1 MTNDSK
7 MKAAEAVAA
16 LDALTGT
23 SDPESDHRKA
33 AEILRA
39 VVPASVDDAY
49 SRLVLRADW
58 WAHA

>member
-23 SDPESDHRKA
+23 SDPESDHREA
-33 AEILRA
+33 DQILLRVA
-39 VVPASVDDAY
+39 PLSVENAY
-49 SRLVLRADW
+49 ARLVERAAW